1 MECHALHADLHK
13 LGGIEVLLDSLG
25 EHNSKALR
33 AAGANALGVAASNN
47 EEFVQRLWDMCGP
60 DILDKLMQ
68 VCSRPSKKRIMHS
81 SWQDHADFMH
91 PVTCLTTETSA
102 GQFT

>member
-1 MECHALHADLHK
+1 MTWIYNTPSTPWSHGGPGGKGTILMECHALHADLHK

-47 EEFVQRLWDMCGP
+47 EEFVQRFWEMCGR
-60 DILDKLMQ
+60 DILDKLLQ
-68 VCSRPSKKRIMHS
+68 VRSRPSK
-81 SWQDHADFMH
+81 
-91 PVTCLTTETSA
+91 
-102 GQFT
+102 